1 MKVIRLARWRAMPT
15 AAEQFLKAH
24 DARLHDHVRISAGGR
39 SHEGR
44 VMPAHRFSGDHV
56 VVLKLANGYNIGVSC
71 EGAKLEL
78 LERAP
83 PPPEAA
89 AAAASPSGD
98 LPPLTVLGT
107 GGTIASYVDYQ
118 TGAVHPAKSA
128 EEIVAAVT
136 SLTEIANIRAE
147 ALLSLAS
154 EDMQP
159 DDWSAIAKRVSELHA
174 EDGAGVVIGHGTDTM
189 AYTAAA
195 LAFQLPALRAP
206 VVLTGSQ
213 RSSDRPSSDAH
224 LNLAG
229 AARAALTDLG
239 EVAIAMHASSS
250 DDVVAI
256 WRGTRARK
264 AHSSRRDAF
273 TAPNGGRL
281 GSVGDTVNFDAEYR
295 PVADETRL
303 EAGFDPDV
311 ALVWSHP
318 AMTAGDWEAVTA
330 GKRGVIVAGTGL
342 GHIGSHLHA
351 AVRATARDA
360 VVAMTT
366 QCLGGSTNLNVYRN
380 GRELGEAGVIEA
392 GDTLPETALVKLMWL
407 LKHRPDSAAEGM
419 GESLAGELGSRRF
432 LD

>member
-15 AAEQFLKAH
+15 AAEQFLQGH
-24 DARLHDHVRISAGGR
+24 DARLHDRVRISVDGR

-136 SLTEIANIRAE
+136 SLAEIANIRAE

-318 AMTAGDWEAVTA
+318 AMTAGDWEAATA

-380 GRELGEAGVIEA
+380 GR
-392 GDTLPETALVKLMWL
+392 
-407 LKHRPDSAAEGM
+407 
-419 GESLAGELGSRRF
+419 
-432 LD
+432 

>member
-1 MKVIRLARWRAMPT
+1 MPT
-15 AAEQFLKAH
+15 AAKQFLQGH
-24 DARLHDHVRISAGGR
+24 DARLHDRVRISVDGH
-39 SHEGR
+39 SYEGR

-71 EGAKLEL
+71 EGAELEL
-78 LERAP
+78 LERAAS
-83 PPPEAA
+83 PPEVVAGGEA
-89 AAAASPSGD
+89 PPSD
-98 LPPLTVLGT
+98 LPPLTLLGT

-128 EEIVAAVT
+128 EEIVAAVDG
-136 SLTEIANIRAE
+136 LAEIASIRAE

-159 DDWSAIAKRVSELHA
+159 AHWEQIATRVSELHVD
-174 EDGAGVVIGHGTDTM
+174 DGAGVVIGHGTDTM

-195 LAFQLPALRAP
+195 LAFQLPSLRAP

-213 RSSDRPSSDAH
+213 RSSDRPSTDAH

-229 AARAALTDLG
+229 AARVALTDLG
-239 EVAIAMHASSS
+239 EVAVAMHASPS
-250 DDVVAI
+250 DDTVAI
-256 WRGTRARK
+256 WRGTRVRK

-273 TAPNGGRL
+273 TAPNGGQL
-281 GSVGDTVNFDAEYR
+281 GSVGDAVEFSAEYR
-295 PVADETRL
+295 PVADETQL
-303 EAGFDPDV
+303 TAGFDPDV
-311 ALVWSHP
+311 ALIWSHP
-318 AMTAGDWEAVTA
+318 VLTAGDWEAATA
-330 GKRGVIVAGTGL
+330 GKKGVVLAGTGL
-342 GHIGSHLHA
+342 GHVGSHLHD
-351 AVRATARDA
+351 AVRTTARDS

-366 QCLGGSTNLNVYRN
+366 QCLAGSTNLNVYRN

-419 GESLAGELGSRRF
+419 GENLAGELGARRF

>member
-1 MKVIRLARWRAMPT
+1 MST

-89 AAAASPSGD
+89 AATASPSGD

-318 AMTAGDWEAVTA
+318 AMTAGDWEAATTS
-330 GKRGVIVAGTGL
+330 KRGVIVAGTGL

-419 GESLAGELGSRRF
+419 GENLVGELGSRRF

>member
-1 MKVIRLARWRAMPT
+1 MKVIRLARWDAMPT
-15 AAEQFLKAH
+15 AAEQFLKGH
-24 DARLHDHVRISAGGR
+24 DARLHDRVRINSSGH
-39 SHEGR
+39 SYEGR
-44 VMPAHRFSGDHV
+44 VMPAHRFSGEHV
-56 VVLKLANGYNIGVSC
+56 IVLKLANGYNIGVSC
-71 EGAKLEL
+71 EGAELEL
-78 LERAP
+78 LERAA
-83 PPPEAA
+83 PPPEATA
-89 AAAASPSGD
+89 TAASPSGE

-128 EEIVAAVT
+128 EELVAAVKD
-136 SLTEIANIRAE
+136 LANIASIRAE

-159 DDWSAIAKRVSELHA
+159 DDWERIAMRVNELHA

-195 LAFQLPALRAP
+195 LAFQLPSLRAP

-213 RSSDRPSSDAH
+213 RSSDRPSTDAH

-239 EVAIAMHASSS
+239 EVAVAMHASPS
-250 DDVVAI
+250 DDFVAI
-256 WRGTRARK
+256 WRGTRVRK

-273 TAPNGGRL
+273 TAPNGGQL
-281 GSVGDTVNFDAEYR
+281 GSVGNAVEFGTEYR
-295 PVADETRL
+295 PVANETRL
-303 EAGFDPDV
+303 EAGFDPNV

-318 AMTAGDWEAVTA
+318 ALTAGDWEAATA
-330 GKRGVIVAGTGL
+330 GKKGVVVVGTGL
-342 GHIGSHLHA
+342 GHVGSHLHD
-351 AVRATARDA
+351 AVRATARDGI
-360 VVAMTT
+360 VAMTT
-366 QCLGGSTNLNVYRN
+366 QCLAGSTNLNVYRN
-380 GRELGEAGVIEA
+380 GRELGEAGVVEA

-407 LKHRPDSAAEGM
+407 LRHRPDSIAADM
-419 GESLAGELGSRRF
+419 GENLAGELGARRF

>member
-1 MKVIRLARWRAMPT
+1 MPT

-44 VMPAHRFSGDHV
+44 VMPAHRFSGDHI

-71 EGAKLEL
+71 EGAELEL

-136 SLTEIANIRAE
+136 SLAEIANIRAE

-195 LAFQLPALRAP
+195 LAFQLPVLRAP

-318 AMTAGDWEAVTA
+318 AMTTGDWEAATA

-380 GRELGEAGVIEA
+380 GRELGEAEVVEA

-407 LKHRPDSAAEGM
+407 LKHRPDSAAAGM
-419 GESLAGELGSRRF
+419 GENLVGELGSRRF

>member
-1 MKVIRLARWRAMPT
+1 MPT
-15 AAEQFLKAH
+15 SAEQFLKAH
-24 DARLHDHVRISAGGR
+24 DARLHDHVRISAGGH

-44 VMPAHRFSGDHV
+44 VMPAHRFSGDHI

-71 EGAKLEL
+71 EGAELEL

-83 PPPEAA
+83 AAPEATA
-89 AAAASPSGD
+89 ADAPLPSD

-136 SLTEIANIRAE
+136 SLAGIANIHAE

-154 EDMQP
+154 EDMRP

-174 EDGAGVVIGHGTDTM
+174 EDGTGVVIGHGTDTM

-281 GSVGDTVNFDAEYR
+281 GSVGDAVNFDAEYR

-318 AMTAGDWEAVTA
+318 AMTAGDWEAATA

-380 GRELGEAGVIEA
+380 GRELGEAEVVEA

-407 LKHRPDSAAEGM
+407 LKHRPDSVAAGM
-419 GESLAGELGSRRF
+419 GENLAGELGSRRF

>member
-1 MKVIRLARWRAMPT
+1 MPT
-15 AAEQFLKAH
+15 AAEQFLKTH

-71 EGAKLEL
+71 EGAELEL

-136 SLTEIANIRAE
+136 NLAEIANIRAE

-250 DDVVAI
+250 DDDVAI

-281 GSVGDTVNFDAEYR
+281 GSVGDAVNFDAEYR

-318 AMTAGDWEAVTA
+318 AMTAGDWEAATA
-330 GKRGVIVAGTGL
+330 GKHGVIVAGTGL
-342 GHIGSHLHA
+342 GHVGSHLHT
-351 AVRATARDA
+351 AVRATARDS

-407 LKHRPDSAAEGM
+407 LKHRPDSAVEGM

>member
-1 MKVIRLARWRAMPT
+1 MKVIRLARWRAMST
-15 AAEQFLKAH
+15 AAEQFFKAH
-24 DARLHDHVRISAGGR
+24 DAQLHDHVRISAGGR

-89 AAAASPSGD
+89 AATASPSGD

-318 AMTAGDWEAVTA
+318 AMTAGDWEAATA
-330 GKRGVIVAGTGL
+330 GKHGVIVAGTGL
-342 GHIGSHLHA
+342 GHVGSHLHA
-351 AVRATARDA
+351 AVRATARDS

-419 GESLAGELGSRRF
+419 GENLVGELGSRRF

>member
-1 MKVIRLARWRAMPT
+1 
-15 AAEQFLKAH
+15 
-24 DARLHDHVRISAGGR
+24 
-39 SHEGR
+39 
-44 VMPAHRFSGDHV
+44 
-56 VVLKLANGYNIGVSC
+56 
-71 EGAKLEL
+71 
-78 LERAP
+78 
-83 PPPEAA
+83 
-89 AAAASPSGD
+89 
-98 LPPLTVLGT
+98 
-107 GGTIASYVDYQ
+107 
-118 TGAVHPAKSA
+118 
-128 EEIVAAVT
+128 
-136 SLTEIANIRAE
+136 
-147 ALLSLAS
+147 
-154 EDMQP
+154 
-159 DDWSAIAKRVSELHA
+159 
-174 EDGAGVVIGHGTDTM
+174 M

-250 DDVVAI
+250 DDDVAI

-318 AMTAGDWEAVTA
+318 AMTAGDWEAATA

-351 AVRATARDA
+351 AVRATTRDA

-380 GRELGEAGVIEA
+380 GRELGEAEVVEA

-407 LKHRPDSAAEGM
+407 LKHRPDSAAAGM
-419 GESLAGELGSRRF
+419 GENLVGELGSRRF

>member
-15 AAEQFLKAH
+15 AAEQFLQGH
-24 DARLHDHVRISAGGR
+24 DARLHDRVRISVDGR

-71 EGAKLEL
+71 ENAELEL
-78 LERAP
+78 LERAAS
-83 PPPEAA
+83 PPEAA
-89 AAAASPSGD
+89 GTAAPPSGD

-128 EEIVAAVT
+128 EEIVAAVAG
-136 SLTEIANIRAE
+136 LAEIASIRAE

-159 DDWSAIAKRVSELHA
+159 AHWEQIATRVSELHA
-174 EDGAGVVIGHGTDTM
+174 EDGVGVVIGHGTDTM

-224 LNLAG
+224 LNLTG
-229 AARAALTDLG
+229 AAKTALTDLG

-250 DDVVAI
+250 DDDVAI

-281 GSVGDTVNFDAEYR
+281 GNVGDAVEFSAEYR
-295 PVADETRL
+295 PVADETQL

-311 ALVWSHP
+311 ALIWSHP
-318 AMTAGDWEAVTA
+318 VLTAGDWEAATA
-330 GKRGVIVAGTGL
+330 GKKGVIVAGTGL
-342 GHIGSHLHA
+342 GHVGSHLHA
-351 AVRATARDA
+351 AVRATARDS

-380 GRELGEAGVIEA
+380 GRELGEAGVLEA

-419 GESLAGELGSRRF
+419 GENLAGELGARRF
-432 LD
+432 LN